1 VVAELNPDLPN
12 LTVSEAVTRM
22 DLVNA
27 PVSLFRNF
35 SNGEL
40 NRIYRR
46 LDGNI
51 GRVDPELDPTRRM
64 PHSEA

>member
-1 VVAELNPDLPN
+1 MVAEMNPHLPN

-22 DLVNA
+22 DLVNTS
-27 PVSLFRNF
+27 VLLFRNCLH
-35 SNGEL
+35 SEL
-40 NRIYRR
+40 NCIFRR